1 MEMKVKE
8 EDDTQQF
15 NDEFEKKITVSDTK
29 GKKLKLLRREGR
41 GQFVKS
47 LLKLGKNQHQKDKAD

>member
-1 MEMKVKE
+1 VKE
-8 EDDTQQF
+8 EDDMQQF
-15 NDEFEKKITVSDTK
+15 NDEFGKKITVSDTK

>member
-1 MEMKVKE
+1 VKE

-15 NDEFEKKITVSDTK
+15 NDEFEKKITVSYTK